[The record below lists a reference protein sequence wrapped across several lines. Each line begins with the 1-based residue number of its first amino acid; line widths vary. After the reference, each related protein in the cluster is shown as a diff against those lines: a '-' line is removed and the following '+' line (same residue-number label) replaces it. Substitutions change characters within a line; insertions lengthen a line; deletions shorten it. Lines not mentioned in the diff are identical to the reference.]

1 VTGTLQELLTTLV
14 VLCGGADAYSRE
26 HPMDVSL
33 DGYRFERRLRG
44 SAATEVWTAVRERD
58 SLPVIA
64 KVFSIEDR
72 PGLEARVEHEFEL
85 IRRLEVSGVVRALA
99 CERSGRRLYLLLEAY
114 SGVDL
119 ATFAGGQPLRFE
131 QFFAIACKLTATLAE
146 VHEQRVI
153 HRDIK
158 PTNVLVS
165 ADGSDVMLADFG
177 ISVLLES
184 ERGHIHD
191 PTLLRGTLSYVSP
204 EQTGRTGR
212 DVDFRSDLYSLGVTF
227 YELLTARRPFVA
239 ETSLELIHAHLAR
252 RPEPPERLRPE
263 LPPALS
269 QLVTK
274 LLEKAPERRYQ
285 SARGLFDDLEH
296 IRRDFGSGQV
306 TPFEI
311 GRFDVS
317 QTLQLPHQLY
327 GREHA
332 REQLHA
338 ALRCAL
344 EGPPCFRVVVGDA
357 GVGKSALLDDLSG
370 QVMAHGGRLI
380 RGGFERGR
388 DEPLFGL
395 TLALSSLADQLLT
408 EPPEE
413 LARWQRRLLTE
424 LGPLAAVVVELAPR
438 FAALLGPHR
447 SAAVQDSND
456 ARNRVQQACVR
467 VLELAAD
474 PEHPLLLALD
484 DLQWADTATL
494 DVLDRLS
501 VSRHTGL
508 AVVLTARPE
517 ALAPEAAFGQLLA
530 KLEQR
535 GHARTKLLIE
545 VAPLTAAQLTELL
558 ADTLSLP
565 RDRVAAL
572 AELVARKTGGNPF
585 FVRGFLLL
593 LSERELLRRGPEG
606 WTWTLAELAGAAL
619 PEDALELLMGK
630 LARLEPGAR
639 ELLTAA
645 SVLGSEVDAGLLAGM
660 VERDDVPAGL
670 LELMGEGLLGSGC
683 GDHFVFGHGRIRE
696 AAYAL
701 LDEPARR
708 RWHRAAGAQL
718 LVMLG
723 PETTELRLFDVVEH
737 LDRGAGLWP
746 DAAERDRPAESERLA
761 EIGRIE
767 LVDLNLLAGQRA
779 LATGVPAAARTYLE
793 IAARLLGSEREIPPL
808 GDALHERAVTV
819 HRQLAD
825 AESLTRATA
834 SADARLARLLAA
846 ELTPTE
852 RAEVATVSCK
862 VLIAEAQL
870 DAAVRVV
877 VETLVALGLEIP
889 RHPTGVELARLL
901 PRLLWMVRPA
911 GLERLREL
919 EPLHDARVAAML
931 DLLSVVGPA
940 SFMVSPELFVVLAAT
955 AAELS
960 LTHGRHVATPLFFN
974 QIGLVLANA
983 LGLRRQAVELN
994 RFCAS
999 LAADGPI
1006 GYRIEIGGLFAR
1018 AWVEPLPPLLEVADR
1033 ADEAALARGD
1043 LNSVTIAK
1051 SNAVTFAF
1059 YGGVH
1064 LREVEARVTERLQW
1078 LAQWGL
1084 HNDAPGGA
1092 EVGIACRRLIEGPVP
1107 ASGELD
1113 ALGLLGATEGK
1124 PIRVELDIAVLT
1136 AVVEAAYSRWTEVF
1150 GLLDGRIERL
1160 EQVFRGSW
1168 HVGPARTL
1176 WAVACAELAHAC
1188 SGARQRSLRRKLSG
1202 SVTKLA
1208 EWTAQGGN
1216 FGHLAALL
1224 EAEQSVLDAD
1234 LPRASRLFERAR
1246 DAALAQQHHMFAA
1259 LASERHAAAWTRA
1272 GHRRLA
1278 LGPMLD
1284 AREHYLIWG
1293 AFAKLELLDQQ
1304 WPELAKMFVDSDR
1317 VTSTDLVVNSD
1328 ATRAPSSST
1337 SSNANRALDIASLL
1351 KAAQTLSEDLRV
1363 HEVLTRVMAIALENA
1378 GADRGVLLLAAK
1390 GEITLV
1396 AETSVDHTQAFLDAP
1411 ARLAEVGDR
1420 VPASLLHYVQRTGE
1434 AVVLQAAADDS
1445 RFASDPYFRA
1455 LSGDGDG
1462 GLSALCLPM
1471 VKRSRTIGM
1480 LYLENRLGTAAF
1492 GTERIELLG
1501 LLAGYAAS
1509 ALENAR
1515 LYENLRDS
1523 EIRWRSLVD
1532 QLPDYVVLVGRN
1544 GRLEYINAVAR
1555 PRQLTGFSF
1564 NTREFV
1570 TGPDAARVTTAV
1582 AEALQEGARAQL
1594 EVRVMLSG
1602 SDLRWYALRVAP
1614 IAIEGEIDRAIV
1626 VATDIDDRKR
1636 AETERDQLEARLRQQ
1651 QRLDSIGTLA
1661 SGVAH
1666 EINNPVQGI
1675 MNYAELIAGSSAAD
1689 DMIREFATEIG
1700 IETQRVATIVRQL
1713 LAFSRQ
1719 ELSEAVEPTAVSE
1732 LVEGTMSLIRAVMRR
1747 DQIQVDIALPVDLPK
1762 VACRRQQIHQVIMN
1776 LVTNA
1781 RDALNTRWPKYHEDK
1796 RIRIGGEAFMR
1807 DGAPWVRVTVSDLA
1821 GGVPQDMVVRIFDPF
1836 FTTKGRDHG
1845 TGLGLA
1851 VSHGIV
1857 AEHGGM
1863 LTLEN
1868 RPGIGAEFRVELP
1881 CAAASL

>member
-1 VTGTLQELLTTLV
+1 MV
-14 VLCGGADAYSRE
+14 VLCGGADAYSHR
-26 HPMDVSL
+26 PMDVSL

-44 SAATEVWTAVRERD
+44 SAATEVWTGVRERD

-85 IRRLEVSGVVRALA
+85 IRRLEVPGVVRALA
-99 CERSGRRLYLLLEAY
+99 CVRSGRRLYLLLEAHT
-114 SGVDL
+114 GVDL
-119 ATFAGGQPLRFE
+119 ATFTAGQPLPLER
-131 QFFAIACKLTATLAE
+131 FFAIACKLTETIAE

-165 ADGSDVMLADFG
+165 TSGGDVMLADFG

-252 RPEPPERLRPE
+252 RPEPPARLRPD

-269 QLVTK
+269 QLVMK

-296 IRRDFGSGQV
+296 MRRELGSGQL
-306 TPFEI
+306 TSFEI

-327 GREHA
+327 GRERA

-338 ALRCAL
+338 ALRCAI
-344 EGPPCFRVVVGDA
+344 EGPPCFRVVVADA
-357 GVGKSALLDDLSG
+357 GVGKSALLDDLAG
-370 QVMAHGGRLI
+370 HVMTHGGRLI

-388 DEPLFGL
+388 NEPLFGL

-408 EPPEE
+408 EAPDE

-438 FAALLGPHR
+438 FAALLGPQR
-447 SAAVQDSND
+447 SATVQDSHD
-456 ARNRVQQACVR
+456 ARSRMQQACVK

-484 DLQWADTATL
+484 DLQWADAATL

-508 AVVLTARPE
+508 AVVLTARSE
-517 ALAPEAAFGQLLA
+517 AIAPETAFASLLT

-535 GHARTKLLIE
+535 GHPRAKLLIE
-545 VAPLTAAQLTELL
+545 LAPLTAAQLTEML
-558 ADTLSLP
+558 ADTLSLA
-565 RDRVAAL
+565 REQVAPL
-572 AELVARKTGGNPF
+572 AELVARKTAGNPF

-593 LSERELLRRGPEG
+593 LTERELLRRGREG
-606 WTWTLAELAGAAL
+606 WTWTLAELASAAL
-619 PEDALELLMGK
+619 PGDALELLMAK
-630 LARLEPGAR
+630 LGRLDPGAL
-639 ELLTAA
+639 EVLSAA
-645 SVLGSEVDAGLLAGM
+645 AVLGSEVDPELLAGM
-660 VERDDVPAGL
+660 VERDDVPARL
-670 LELMGEGLLGSGC
+670 LELMTEGLLGSGP
-683 GDHFVFGHGRIRE
+683 GDHFVFGHGRICE

-708 RWHRAAGAQL
+708 RWHRVAGAQL
-718 LVMLG
+718 LMMLG
-723 PETTELRLFDVVEH
+723 PDTTELRLLDVVEH

-746 DAAERDRPAESERLA
+746 DAAERSAQPEQLAESEQLSESERS
-761 EIGRIE
+761 E
-767 LVDLNLLAGQRA
+767 LVDLNLRAGQRA
-779 LATGVPAAARTYLE
+779 LATGAPAAARTYLE
-793 IAARLLGSEREIPPL
+793 IAARLLGPERDVPRL
-808 GDALHERAVTV
+808 GDPLHERVVAVE
-819 HRQLAD
+819 RQLAD
-825 AESLTRATA
+825 AEALTRAAA
-834 SADARLARLLAA
+834 SAETRLARLLAA
-846 ELTPTE
+846 ELTPVE
-852 RAEVATVSCK
+852 RGEVATVWCNI
-862 VLIAEAQL
+862 LFAEAKL
-870 DAAVRVV
+870 DAAIRLALDTVS
-877 VETLVALGLEIP
+877 ALGLDIS
-889 RHPTGVELARLL
+889 RQPTTVDIARLL

-911 GLERLREL
+911 GLERLREQQ
-919 EPLHDARVAAML
+919 PIHDGRICVML
-931 DLLSVVGPA
+931 DLLFVIGPA
-940 SFMVSPELFVVLAAT
+940 SFMVSPEFYVMLAAT

-960 LTHGRHVATPLFFN
+960 LAHGRHVATPVFFN

-999 LAADGPI
+999 LAEGPAAN
-1006 GYRIEIGGLFAR
+1006 RIQLAGLFAR

-1033 ADEAALARGD
+1033 VAEAALARGD
-1043 LNSVTIAK
+1043 LNAVAIAK
-1051 SNAVTFAF
+1051 SNAVAYAL

-1064 LREVEARVTERLQW
+1064 LREVEARVTEMQQW
-1078 LAQWGL
+1078 LEQWGL
-1084 HNDAPGGA
+1084 QNDAPGGA

-1107 ASGELD
+1107 SSDEAAESDL
-1113 ALGLLGATEGK
+1113 LGLLGLPAGAEAR
-1124 PIRVELDIAVLT
+1124 PARVELDLAVLT
-1136 AVVEAAYSRWTEVF
+1136 AMVQAAYSRWTEVF
-1150 GLLDGRIERL
+1150 ALLDGRIERL
-1160 EQVFRGSW
+1160 EELLRGSW
-1168 HVGPARTL
+1168 YIGPARSL

-1188 SGARQRSLRRKLSG
+1188 TGPRLRMLRRKLSG
-1202 SVTKLA
+1202 SATKLA

-1216 FGHLAALL
+1216 FGHLVALL
-1224 EAEQSVLDAD
+1224 EAEQSALDGD
-1234 LPRASRLFERAR
+1234 LPRASRLYERAR
-1246 DAALAQQHHMFAA
+1246 DGALAQQHHMFAA
-1259 LASERHAAAWTRA
+1259 LASERHAQAWARA

-1293 AFAKLELLDQQ
+1293 AFSKLELLDQQ
-1304 WPELAKMFVDSDR
+1304 WPELGRMFVDSDID
-1317 VTSTDLVVNSD
+1317 VTTAIAANDEP
-1328 ATRAPSSST
+1328 ARASSSST
-1337 SSNANRALDIASLL
+1337 STNANRALDIASLL

-1390 GEITLV
+1390 GDITLI
-1396 AETSVDHTQAFLDAP
+1396 AEASVDHTQAFLDAP
-1411 ARLAEVGDR
+1411 LRLAEAGDR

-1434 AVVLQAAADDS
+1434 PVVLQAAADDS
-1445 RFASDPYFRA
+1445 RFASDPYFRSLA
-1455 LSGDGDG
+1455 GAGIGD
-1462 GLSALCLPM
+1462 LSALCLPM
-1471 VKRSRTIGM
+1471 IKRGRATGM

-1570 TGPDAARVTTAV
+1570 TGPDAAQVTTAV
-1582 AEALQEGARAQL
+1582 AQALQEGARAQL

-1675 MNYAELIAGSSAAD
+1675 MNYAELIGGSAVAD

-1719 ELSEAVEPTAVSE
+1719 ELSEAVEPTAVNE
-1732 LVEGTMSLIRAVMRR
+1732 LVEGTLSLIRAVMRR
-1747 DQIQVDIALPVDLPK
+1747 DQIQVDIDLPADLPK

-1781 RDALNTRWPKYHEDK
+1781 RDALNSRWTKYHEDK
-1796 RIRIGGEAFMR
+1796 RIRISGQAFTR
-1807 DGAPWVRVTVSDLA
+1807 EGAPWVRLCVSDLA
-1821 GGVPQDMVVRIFDPF
+1821 GGVPEDMVVRIFDPF

-1857 AEHGGM
+1857 SEHGGT

-1868 RPGIGAEFRVELP
+1868 RVGVGAEFRVELP
-1881 CAAASL
+1881 CSAPTSEA